1 MSNDPLLELDN
12 LPVIDGKLSTCTA
25 YESDE
30 SGEVE
35 DDVPGESECES
46 DSMDVDHNNSSITT
60 SPTPADG
67 STSNASP
74 RPTDNHPVTS
84 NATVAIPGDNQI
96 SGRPS
101 RLRRGRNIVETEAAI
116 AENHIVTC
124 KSKGCETRFA

>member
-1 MSNDPLLELDN
+1 MSHRLIGAQLRNWITFPLLMGSSRLALQPEE
-12 LPVIDGKLSTCTA
+12 

-101 RLRRGRNIVETEAAI
+101 RLRRGRNIV
-116 AENHIVTC
+116 
-124 KSKGCETRFA
+124 

>member
-25 YESDE
+25 VCRSSLFKDIVMKYHPFRPEEYESDE

-101 RLRRGRNIVETEAAI
+101 RLRRGRNIV
-116 AENHIVTC
+116 
-124 KSKGCETRFA
+124 